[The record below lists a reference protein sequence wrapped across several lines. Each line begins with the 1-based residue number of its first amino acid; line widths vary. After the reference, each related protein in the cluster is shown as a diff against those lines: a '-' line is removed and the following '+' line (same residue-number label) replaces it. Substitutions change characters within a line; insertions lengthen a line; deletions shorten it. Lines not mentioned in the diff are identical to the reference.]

1 MIEIDLGNL
10 LDLRNYFEAMP
21 ERTNKAA
28 SLAINR
34 VAERQAQTLI
44 KREMLRNIAFKYG
57 YVTKHITVGR
67 YASPSSPYAVIE
79 AKDTPTTLFR
89 FTGMS
94 VIPNRKTTVKVT
106 VGTGRTKMMAGA
118 FYATIKGSPQ
128 VMIRTKDNSPPRGI
142 TRGGGKEIAPHL
154 WLLYAPSVDQVF
166 RMVADDEIPAIEQEL
181 VYEFERQFAR
191 LK

>member
-67 YASPSSPYAVIE
+67 YAPPVAHMPLL
-79 AKDTPTTLFR
+79 KQR
-89 FTGMS
+89 
-94 VIPNRKTTVKVT
+94 
-106 VGTGRTKMMAGA
+106 
-118 FYATIKGSPQ
+118 
-128 VMIRTKDNSPPRGI
+128 IRLPRCSG
-142 TRGGGKEIAPHL
+142 L
-154 WLLYAPSVDQVF
+154 
-166 RMVADDEIPAIEQEL
+166 PA
-181 VYEFERQFAR
+181 
-191 LK
+191 